1 MTKKSKAVEPNHTNI
16 SNCMFTGVQWDAKAV
31 DAVTKIADGLIQNA
45 KGLTTLAEVLKASNV
60 TIETMLKIEGNK

>member
-1 MTKKSKAVEPNHTNI
+1 MTKKSKVIEPNHTNI
-16 SNCMFTGVQWDAKAV
+16 NNCTFTGVQWDAKAV

>member
-16 SNCMFTGVQWDAKAV
+16 SNCTFTGVQWDAKAV
-31 DAVTKIADGLIQNA
+31 DTVTKIADGLIQNA
-45 KGLTTLAEVLKASNV
+45 KGLTVLAEVLKASNV

>member
-1 MTKKSKAVEPNHTNI
+1 MKKETPVVDKTTHIN
-16 SNCMFTGVQWDAKAV
+16 NCMFTGVQWDAKAV

-60 TIETMLKIEGNK
+60 TIETMIKVEGNK